1 MEPNRTSDDGRLTVY
16 TGRGTAPGRACGPL
30 RRNSPGLDPDSS
42 LGVIL
47 VAERAVPEDVG
58 RILAAAGTITFG
70 GAVLSHIS
78 LLSREFGKPSVSM
91 ADSPCVRFA
100 DQHDGVLALTP
111 DGGTAEPVTMAEGD
125 IVLLDGNTGKV
136 LVPGAGDPAF
146 REALQDLFPRLGR
159 FDVAPEQAE
168 LETRLEALLQT
179 LGEPLLEFLMEATVL
194 YRVVPAGRPARRLLS
209 ILERNDR
216 AEAVGRY
223 REDLVIRIRERVR
236 RMFLEAEGELAAIT
250 EPDDLKRRV
259 NRVQDSALQYRL
271 QLEDLGHAPAGLDD
285 ALLEYQAKAAS
296 IREGLRFALT
306 REVEV
311 MLAMPDEALRHRI
324 GGLFQLLRRA
334 RTLDLDRELI
344 GPLQSCLSR
353 HLAEERARAGAHL
366 IIPLDAED
374 GIRDR
379 SLVGGKAAGLF
390 QVRSILPSGC
400 RIPWG
405 FVITTSAYKL
415 HLLGENGERV
425 REAAQSGGDE
435 ASISRRAKA
444 AILGTPIPGEVA
456 EALGS
461 AVAGRESTRLAV
473 RSSGTLE
480 DGPAGSLAGQYD
492 TYLGVRGREE
502 LDRRIRMAWSSL
514 WNHRAIR
521 MLTAQGHTLTSAV
534 QAVLVQETI
543 ETRCAGVLFSRD
555 PSGKP
560 DTILV
565 NATWGLGEG
574 ISQGEVDGD
583 LYWVRRSTGELIGSD
598 TGRVENMIVLDPH
611 RTGTV
616 ESEVS
621 EERRGRPCLDE
632 ADLARLAELARS
644 LETATGRGQD
654 VEFGFTEEGDLMVF
668 QVRRV
673 MQYRPK

>member
-1 MEPNRTSDDGRLTVY
+1 MVC
-16 TGRGTAPGRACGPL
+16 TGRGTAPGHACGPL
-30 RRNSPGLDPDSS
+30 RRNSAGLDPDNS

-70 GAVLSHIS
+70 GAVLSHVS

-91 ADSPCVRFA
+91 ADSSQMRLA
-100 DQHDGVLALTP
+100 AGRDHGILELTRDDGPAVVLH
-111 DGGTAEPVTMAEGD
+111 EGD
-125 IVLLDGNTGKV
+125 IALLDGSRGKI
-136 LVPGAGDPAF
+136 LVPGAADPGF
-146 REALQDLFPRLGR
+146 RTALRDLFPRLAQFGA
-159 FDVAPEQAE
+159 APEKSGFE
-168 LETRLEALLQT
+168 PLLAPLLDE
-179 LGEPLLEFLMEATVL
+179 LGEPLLEFLMEASVL
-194 YRVVPAGRPARRLLS
+194 YRVIPSGPPARELMAMLRRHCSADVMERHRTALS
-209 ILERNDR
+209 
-216 AEAVGRY
+216 A
-223 REDLVIRIRERVR
+223 RVR
-236 RMFLEAEGELAAIT
+236 DRIHCMFQEASGALAATT

-259 NRVQDSALQYRL
+259 GQVEEEALHCRR
-271 QLEDLGHAPAGLDD
+271 QLEDLGQAP
-285 ALLEYQAKAAS
+285 
-296 IREGLRFALT
+296 EGLENELLAYQEKADAIRDGLKFALT
-306 REVEV
+306 REVRE
-311 MLAMPDEALRHRI
+311 MLALPDEALRHRL

-334 RTLDLDRELI
+334 RSMELERELTA
-344 GPLQSCLSR
+344 PLQDCLSR

-390 QVRSILPSGC
+390 QVRSTLPAGC

-405 FVITTSAYKL
+405 FVVTTSAYKL

-425 REAAQSGGDE
+425 REAAASGHDE
-435 ASISRRAKA
+435 GSISRRAKA
-444 AILGTPIPGEVA
+444 AILGSPMPREVT
-456 EALGS
+456 EALDS
-461 AVAGRESTRLAV
+461 AMAGRERLRLAV

-502 LDRRIRMAWSSL
+502 LGRRIRMAWASL
-514 WNHRAIR
+514 WNRRAIR
-521 MLTAQGHTLTSAV
+521 MLTAQGHALTSAV
-534 QAVLVQETI
+534 QAVVVQEII

-560 DTILV
+560 DTILI

-598 TGRVENMIVLDPH
+598 SGRAETMIVLDPD

-616 ESEVS
+616 ESAVPH
-621 EERRGRPCLDE
+621 RRRQLPCLGE
-632 ADLARLAELARS
+632 GDLTRLAELARS
-644 LETATGRGQD
+644 LENATGRGQD
-654 VEFGFTEEGDLMVF
+654 VEFGFTEQGDLAVF

-673 MQYRPK
+673 MQYRPR